1 MSSAQKSSKC
11 IVKWYKCKQ
20 FLAKMTQFGAQY
32 TFFFKN
38 VCMCQKKAV
47 PLQSISIIGYN
58 EETLSIIF
66 E

>member
-1 MSSAQKSSKC
+1 
-11 IVKWYKCKQ
+11 
-20 FLAKMTQFGAQY
+20 MTQFGAQY
-32 TFFFKN
+32 AFFFKN

-47 PLQSISIIGYN
+47 PLQSISILGYN

>member
-1 MSSAQKSSKC
+1 
-11 IVKWYKCKQ
+11 
-20 FLAKMTQFGAQY
+20 MTQIGAQY

-38 VCMCQKKAV
+38 VCMCQTKAV